1 MQKPH
6 RNTHTMI
13 KSNLTI
19 KEQKK
24 LAKNPEAT
32 LRNVDKREVKQ
43 LIKKKIL

>member
-1 MQKPH
+1 
-6 RNTHTMI
+6 MI

-19 KEQKK
+19 KEQKKK

-43 LIKKKIL
+43 LNKKTLL